1 MNKRH
6 IVLLFL
12 FVAFLGCFFQY
23 ARLDGFLHLGA
34 VQNSSTA
41 STPEKE
47 EDAWADADSVLR
59 DHYVILYD
67 PTDVPSMYAR
77 HNAEKMLDEQ
87 KKSYESHPFYEE
99 SLDIPD
105 DTRGVI
111 LATGRL
117 GAVAAM
123 HNVLDYVAGG
133 GTAVLLQHVD
143 ARREEIPEET
153 LAAFGID
160 EIENTEEE
168 IEAPGVHFL
177 TDFVIGAKD
186 QSFEKGKVYGTTAM
200 QLNLSDDDE
209 IEAESVTG
217 VPIIWNHD
225 YGDGKT
231 YSFNGVERD
240 DKTNEGFLAAM
251 ISHCGED
258 SIYPVVGV
266 KLFFID
272 DFPAP
277 TPEGDFSKIYDE
289 TGLST
294 ADFYREEWWPWM
306 LDNAKKYHL
315 KYTGL
320 IIETYGNQVKGPF
333 HELSGRSARDNVV
346 IYGREL
352 LKAGGEL
359 GLHGYNHQSL
369 AVAGYNQDKLGYVP
383 WENEDDMIEAT
394 KELYRYVK
402 SLYPDYE
409 FRVYVPP
416 SDILSPEG
424 YDAVKKAVP
433 TVKIMSSL
441 YDGLPSEKAF
451 YQDYKRNDDGSFEI
465 PRISSGYVPDSF
477 MRWSVYSLIN
487 HLGVFSHFVH
497 PDEMFYEES
506 KDKSWADMKEG
517 LTSFLTEMDEHYPW
531 LTPVTA
537 SESMPY
543 FNDFFDLD
551 YRVVRKPDSFE
562 LHCWNHSGEVR
573 FLLRSEKELDHAE
586 GCTAELVDEDVYLI
600 RMTGDSAKLVW
611 KGASS

>member
-12 FVAFLGCFFQY
+12 FVMFLGCFFQY
-23 ARLDGFLHLGA
+23 ARLDGFLHLDA
-34 VQNSSTA
+34 VQNSSTE
-41 STPEKE
+41 SETPPQ
-47 EDAWADADSVLR
+47 EDVWTGADRVAR
-59 DHYVILYD
+59 DHYVIIYD

-99 SLDIPD
+99 EFPIPEN
-105 DTRGVI
+105 TRGII

-117 GAVAAM
+117 GAIADM
-123 HNVLDYVAGG
+123 QDVLDYVEGG
-133 GTAVLLQHVD
+133 GTVVLL
-143 ARREEIPEET
+143 RRPDTQEAIPENV
-153 LAAFGID
+153 LKAFGIQSIGA
-160 EIENTEEE
+160 EVET
-168 IEAPGVHFL
+168 PGLHFL
-177 TDFVIGAKD
+177 TNFVIGAKD
-186 QSFEKGKVYGTTAM
+186 QSFEKGKIYSTTAKEM
-200 QLNLSDDDE
+200 VLTADAEL
-209 IEAESVTG
+209 EAESIVG
-217 VPIIWNHD
+217 MPLIWKHM
-225 YGDGKT
+225 YGDGQV
-231 YSFNGVERD
+231 YGYNGAERD
-240 DKTNEGFLAAM
+240 DKTNEGVLASM
-251 ISHCGED
+251 IAHCGED

-294 ADFYREEWWPWM
+294 ADFYRKEWWPWM
-306 LDNAKKYHL
+306 LANAKRYDL

-333 HELSGRSARDNVV
+333 HELPGRAARDNLV

-369 AVAGYNQDKLGYVP
+369 APAGYHQDKLGYVP
-383 WENEDDMIEAT
+383 WESEQDMIEAMQ
-394 KELYRYVK
+394 ELHRYVK

-433 TVKIMSSL
+433 TIKIMASL

-451 YQDYKRNDDGSFEI
+451 YQDYKRNDDGSYEI

-487 HLGVFSHFVH
+487 HLGVFLHFVH
-497 PDEMFYEES
+497 PDEMFYKES
-506 KDKSWADMKEG
+506 ADKSWADMKDG
-517 LTSFLTEMDEHYPW
+517 MTDFLEEIDEHYPW

-537 SESMPY
+537 SESTKY
-543 FNDFFDLD
+543 FDDFFDLD
-551 YRVVRKPDSFE
+551 YRVVRAEDHFD
-562 LHCWNHSGEVR
+562 LHCWNHSGEVK
-573 FLLRSEKELDHAE
+573 FLLRSEKELDHAD
-586 GCTAELVDEDVYLI
+586 GCTVDVVDDDVYLI
-600 RMTGDSAKLVW
+600 RMTGENARLVW
-611 KGASS
+611 KEATP

>member
-1 MNKRH
+1 
-6 IVLLFL
+6 
-12 FVAFLGCFFQY
+12 
-23 ARLDGFLHLGA
+23 
-34 VQNSSTA
+34 
-41 STPEKE
+41 
-47 EDAWADADSVLR
+47 
-59 DHYVILYD
+59 
-67 PTDVPSMYAR
+67 
-77 HNAEKMLDEQ
+77 
-87 KKSYESHPFYEE
+87 
-99 SLDIPD
+99 
-105 DTRGVI
+105 
-111 LATGRL
+111 
-117 GAVAAM
+117 
-123 HNVLDYVAGG
+123 
-133 GTAVLLQHVD
+133 
-143 ARREEIPEET
+143 
-153 LAAFGID
+153 
-160 EIENTEEE
+160 
-168 IEAPGVHFL
+168 
-177 TDFVIGAKD
+177 
-186 QSFEKGKVYGTTAM
+186 
-200 QLNLSDDDE
+200 
-209 IEAESVTG
+209 
-217 VPIIWNHD
+217 
-225 YGDGKT
+225 
-231 YSFNGVERD
+231 
-240 DKTNEGFLAAM
+240 M

-320 IIETYGNQVKGPF
+320 IIETYGKQVKGPF

-383 WENEDDMIEAT
+383 WESEEDMIEAT
-394 KELYRYVK
+394 QELYRYVK

-433 TVKIMSSL
+433 TIKVMSSL

-451 YQDYKRNDDGSFEI
+451 YQDYKRNEDGSYEI

-497 PDEMFYEES
+497 PDEMFYAES
-506 KDKSWADMKEG
+506 ADKSWADMKEG
-517 LTSFLTEMDEHYPW
+517 MTAFLTEIDEHYPW

-537 SESMPY
+537 SESMKY
-543 FNDFFDLD
+543 FDDFFNLD
-551 YRVVRKPDSFE
+551 YRVVRAEDHFD
-562 LHCWNHSGEVR
+562 LHCWNHSGEVK

-586 GCTAELVDEDVYLI
+586 DCTAEPVDDDVYLI
-600 RMTGDSAKLVW
+600 RMTGENARLVW
-611 KGASS
+611 NTP

>member
-1 MNKRH
+1 MNKRN
-6 IVLLFL
+6 IVLLFFFAAL
-12 FVAFLGCFFQY
+12 LGCFFQY
-23 ARLDGFLHLGA
+23 TRIDGFLHLGA
-34 VQNSSTA
+34 VKNLVTTQGA
-41 STPEKE
+41 ALAPWQDAE
-47 EDAWADADSVLR
+47 EVAR
-59 DHYVILYD
+59 DHYVIFYD
-67 PTDVPSMYAR
+67 PEDVPSMYAR
-77 HNAEKMLDEQ
+77 HNAEKMLTEQ
-87 KKSYESHPFYEE
+87 KKSFESHPLHEAAE
-99 SLDIPD
+99 VPSDA
-105 DTRGVI
+105 RGVI

-117 GAVAAM
+117 GAVASM
-123 HNVLDYVAGG
+123 PNVLSYVEQG
-133 GTAVLLQHVD
+133 GTAVLLAHLD
-143 ARREEIPEET
+143 PREPSGDDVLQALGVNTIGDDVE
-153 LAAFGID
+153 AFGI
-160 EIENTEEE
+160 
-168 IEAPGVHFL
+168 HFL
-177 TDFVIGAKD
+177 TDFVLGTKGET
-186 QSFEKGKVYGTTAM
+186 FEKGTIYSTMAKSVVLA
-200 QLNLSDDDE
+200 DDAE
-209 IEAESVTG
+209 LEAESASG
-217 VPIIWNHD
+217 VPMLWGHA
-225 YGDGKT
+225 YGGGHF
-231 YSFNGVERD
+231 YAYNGTERD
-240 DKTNEGFLAAM
+240 DKTNEGFLAAL

-320 IIETYGNQVKGPF
+320 IIETYGKQVKGPF